1 MIKNEFVERLKM
13 VEQELTDLKTA
24 TSYTSIRS
32 SVESSWTGATTGVYK
47 ITYNTQ
53 GESVMSMFF
62 SEVDGIHYPNI
73 MPQTINGDSQ
83 IVQINTT
90 YYESS
95 SSGYIPITD
104 RANITVVSNVP
115 IRSIAKIG

>member
-1 MIKNEFVERLKM
+1 
-13 VEQELTDLKTA
+13 
-24 TSYTSIRS
+24 
-32 SVESSWTGATTGVYK
+32 
-47 ITYNTQ
+47 
-53 GESVMSMFF
+53 MFF

-104 RANITVVSNVP
+104 QANITVVSNVP